1 MSNNNIWNFTTN
13 SEGRSIWQLVS
24 TAGDL
29 IGQSSQSF
37 VSKSGAEYNAK
48 LLGYKGSFSKQLVWD
63 FFEEDN
69 LWNWTCHNTVNK
81 EEVGKSIKG
90 FDSEIA
96 AMDNATNFGFDA
108 SKYKMR
114 TATVGVIDES
124 SVVNVEVVKPNIAT
138 SPLSEELA
146 NSNKFESTI
155 NIPKTPLA
163 NMDFKT
169 NSEKPFV
176 DLNSDFKKPQAG
188 IGIPKSN
195 INNNDG
201 YSDFGSLS
209 FNRMWKWFLPLLIAL
224 LLIGLLWWFFNNN
237 KMIDNKLVTTN
248 LSSTTSSKVVTNNIL
263 SSIQKPEFSTLN
275 TALKA
280 SGLEKAL
287 NSFGPLTL
295 LAPTN
300 SAFEKLPKGTVA
312 ELLKPEKIVDL
323 QNLLKL
329 HVLPGNIDLSNVKDG
344 DMLKTFAGEML
355 KAEIVDGKLNIGNAT
370 DVDTQKDSSEGSINV
385 YGIADVLSAP
395 EKYFGAASSISST
408 STSSTSVSSSISSM
422 AMEKPTEN
430 KSSYFLNVANEDGR
444 FGTLI
449 SLVKLAGLDSAL
461 DQSGP
466 FTIFAPTDEAFNSLG
481 AETLESL
488 QKPENKDKLASIL
501 KYHVVSEK
509 NNFDQFTAGKQLT
522 TLNGN
527 SVTLGLDDHGQGV
540 VKGSKNTA
548 LAPVED
554 INTDNAI
561 IHILTDTPLLQ

>member
-1 MSNNNIWNFTTN
+1 MSNNNIWNFTSN

-37 VSKSGAEYNAK
+37 ASKAGAEYNAK
-48 LLGYKGSFSKQLVWD
+48 LLGYKESFSKQLVWD
-63 FFEEDN
+63 FFEGDN

-96 AMDNATNFGFDA
+96 AMDNATNFGF
-108 SKYKMR
+108 SSSGYSMR
-114 TATVGVIDES
+114 TAVIDEGALKS
-124 SVVNVEVVKPNIAT
+124 NFGNVE
-138 SPLSEELA
+138 PLKVEL
-146 NSNKFESTI
+146 
-155 NIPKTPLA
+155 PKTSIDIP
-163 NMDFKT
+163 NTSMSSIGRVT
-169 NSEKPFV
+169 PIISEKSFV
-176 DLNSDFKKPQAG
+176 DLNSELKKPQAG
-188 IGIPKSN
+188 IGVPLSN

-201 YSDFGSLS
+201 SSDLGSLTL
-209 FNRMWKWFLPLLIAL
+209 NRMWKWFLPLLIAL

-237 KMIDNKLVTTN
+237 KMTDNKLVITN
-248 LSSTTSSKVVTNNIL
+248 LSSTTSKVVTNNIL
-263 SSIQKPEFSTLN
+263 NLIQKPEFSTLN
-275 TALKA
+275 TALKS

-300 SAFEKLPKGTVA
+300 SAFEKLPEGTFA
-312 ELLKPEKIVDL
+312 ELLKPEKTVDL
-323 QNLLKL
+323 QNLLKV
-329 HVLPGNIDLSNVKDG
+329 HVLPGNIDLSAVKDG

-355 KAEIVDGKLNIGNAT
+355 KAEIIDGKLKVGNVLNI
-370 DVDTQKDSSEGSINV
+370 DTQKKSTEGSINV
-385 YGIADVLSAP
+385 HSIGDVLSAP
-395 EKYFGAASSISST
+395 KKYFDTTSSALTNFSSASST
-408 STSSTSVSSSISSM
+408 VSS
-422 AMEKPTEN
+422 MEAEKLTEN
-430 KSSYFLNVANEDGR
+430 KSSYFLNIAKEDGR

-461 DQSGP
+461 DQPGL

-501 KYHVVSEK
+501 KYHVVSGK
-509 NNFDQFTAGKQLT
+509 NSFDKFTANTQLT

-527 SVTLGLDDHGQGV
+527 SVTLGLDEHNQGI

-554 INTDNAI
+554 INTDNAV